1 MFKGRV
7 SRGWTRLALVVPS
20 GKTGGNG
27 QKLMFRM
34 FHPNM
39 RRNIFA
45 VQVNTN
51 WNRFPGEAVE
61 SFLLEIL
68 RNCRDTM
75 LCYVLWDDP
84 A

>member
-1 MFKGRV
+1 MFKERV
-7 SRGWTRLALVVPS
+7 SRGSTRLAFLVPS
-20 GKTGGNG
+20 SKTGGNG

-51 WNRFPGEAVE
+51 WNRFPVPERG
-61 SFLLEIL
+61 
-68 RNCRDTM
+68 
-75 LCYVLWDDP
+75 W
-84 A
+84 